1 MIYYDILS
9 KETVD
14 DLIEIA
20 LFETKY
26 FLCDTV
32 PLYQSYPYM
41 FKKYSHTACMR
52 ELSYV
57 VEERYKDTYNNKGS
71 IESLWFNVVRED
83 SQYGWHKHDYNTAV
97 IYLKNTKYEG
107 TLFKSLPTPP
117 SDENSI
123 LFINRNVEHSIPQ
136 WNKNERITIAVDIND
151 K

>member
-1 MIYYDILS
+1 MIYNNILS
-9 KETVD
+9 EESVR

-57 VEERYKDTYNNKGS
+57 VEERYKDTYNKKGS

-83 SQYGWHKHDYNTAV
+83 SKFGWHKHVMNTAV
-97 IYLKNTKYEG
+97 IYLKNTKNRG
-107 TLFKSLPTPP
+107 TMFKSLPTPP
-117 SDENSI
+117 SDENSM
-123 LFINRNVEHSIPQ
+123 LFINRDVEHCVPD
-136 WNKNERITIAVDIND
+136 WKDRDRITIAVDIND